1 MTRYYACCTICGGTI
16 TWEHGKRP
24 DDIEVVKRRHYPT
37 LYIHKNCI
45 LKEELQNEHIKSKE
59 KH

>member
-1 MTRYYACCTICGGTI
+1 MTKYYACCALCGGSI

-24 DDIEVVKRRHYPT
+24 DDIEVVKRRRYPT

-45 LKEELQNEHIKSKE
+45 QKEELQNEHIKSKKE
-59 KH
+59 H